1 MKHTAMHKDDPLA
14 AEPFSYFVTK
24 DNRLHIFCNGKLAKV
39 LKDRAAM
46 KFLDRI
52 EYLETKDQQLAM
64 AKETGQFK
72 FGNER

>member
-1 MKHTAMHKDDPLA
+1 MKHPAMNKDEPLA
-14 AEPFSYFVTK
+14 GEPFSYFVTK
-24 DNRLHIFCNGKLAKV
+24 DNRLHIFCKGKLAKV
-39 LKDRAAM
+39 LKDRAAT

-52 EYLETKDQQLAM
+52 EYLEMKDQQLAM

>member
-1 MKHTAMHKDDPLA
+1 
-14 AEPFSYFVTK
+14 
-24 DNRLHIFCNGKLAKV
+24 V
-39 LKDRAAM
+39 LKDRAAT

-52 EYLETKDQQLAM
+52 EYLEMKDQQLAM

>member
-1 MKHTAMHKDDPLA
+1 MKTDDPLA
-14 AEPFSYFVTK
+14 AEPFSYLVTK
-24 DNRLHIFCNGKLAKV
+24 DNRLHIFCKGKLAKV
-39 LKDRAAM
+39 LKAHAAM

-52 EYLETKDQQLAM
+52 EYLDMKGQQLAM